1 MSTVRQSERWG
12 VEEAEDFVGARLKLR
27 VDSTSSSMT
36 PSGRA
41 ALLLSVLLALPGF
54 GATRIVNRRI
64 ERNQILARAL
74 RDAGLEGG
82 QADTV
87 LSALEGV
94 FDVRKS
100 REGDQLR
107 LVFREGELDYFD
119 YRQSAVDE
127 WQVRRDGDRMVASKR
142 PVEVEKQV
150 ARVELEV
157 GSSLYEAALAVREDP
172 TLALAL
178 ADVFA
183 WDIDFYLDVRKGDR
197 VACLVEKFTSKGRF
211 LRYGEVLAADYRGLA
226 VGHRRVFRYQLPD
239 GDSSYFQEDGT
250 STRKAFLKS
259 PLKFA
264 HVTSGFGNRV
274 HPVLQYL
281 AAHQGVDYS
290 AGVGTPVWAVADG
303 VVTVAGDTGAGGNTV
318 CLRHHNGL
326 ETCYLHLSLYGPGV
340 RVGARVSQKQVIALS
355 GNTGRTTGPHL
366 HYALKRGGVFVNPLN
381 QKFPRAEPV
390 PPKLLAD
397 FHEKLAP
404 MSSQLDAPSVAARSG
419 PPPRPATLTP
429 LPATLTPP

>member
-1 MSTVRQSERWG
+1 MTLS
-12 VEEAEDFVGARLKLR
+12 ARVL
-27 VDSTSSSMT
+27 
-36 PSGRA
+36 
-41 ALLLSVLLALPGF
+41 LLLSTLIAVPSLA
-54 GATRIVNRRI
+54 ATRIVNRRV
-64 ERNQILARAL
+64 ERNQILARAV
-74 RDAGLEGG
+74 REAGLEGG
-82 QADTV
+82 QADAV
-87 LSALEGV
+87 ISALEGV

-107 LVFREGELDYFD
+107 LVFRDGELDYFD

-127 WQVRRDGDRMVASKR
+127 WQVRRDADRMVASKR
-142 PVEVEKQV
+142 VVEVEKQV

-197 VACLVEKFTSKGRF
+197 VACLVEKFTSKGRL
-211 LRYGEVLAADYRGLA
+211 LRYGEVIAADYRGQA

-239 GDSSYFQEDGT
+239 GDVSYFQEDGT

-264 HVTSGFGNRV
+264 HVTSGFGNRF

-290 AGVGTPVWAVADG
+290 AVVGTPVWAVADG
-303 VVTVAGDTGAGGNTV
+303 VVTVAADTGAGGNTV

-326 ETCYLHLSLYGPGV
+326 ETCYLHLSSFGAGV

-381 QKFPRAEPV
+381 QTFPRAEPV

-397 FHEKLAP
+397 FHEKLGP
-404 MSSQLDAPSVAARSG
+404 VSSQLDAPSVATRA
-419 PPPRPATLTP
+419 
-429 LPATLTPP
+429 LPALAPAVALPSP

>member
-1 MSTVRQSERWG
+1 MT
-12 VEEAEDFVGARLKLR
+12 LLR
-27 VDSTSSSMT
+27 
-36 PSGRA
+36 RA
-41 ALLLSVLLALPGF
+41 CFLLAALLALPSL

-74 RDAGLEGG
+74 RDAGLDGPK
-82 QADTV
+82 ADAV
-87 LSALEGV
+87 ISALEGV

-107 LVFREGELDYFD
+107 LVFRDGELDYFD

-127 WQVRRDGDRMVASKR
+127 WQVRRETDRMVASKR
-142 PVEVEKQV
+142 AVEVEKQL

-157 GSSLYEAALAVREDP
+157 GSSLYEAALATREDP
-172 TLALAL
+172 TLAMAL

-197 VACLVEKFTSKGRF
+197 VSCLVEKFVSKGRL
-211 LRYGEVLAADYRGLA
+211 LRYGEVLAADYRGQA

-239 GDSSYFQEDGT
+239 GEASYFQDDGT

-264 HVTSGFGNRV
+264 HVTSGFGSRF
-274 HPVLQYL
+274 HPVLQYV
-281 AAHQGVDYS
+281 AAHQGVDY
-290 AGVGTPVWAVADG
+290 AAVVGTPVWAVADG
-303 VVTVAGDTGAGGNTV
+303 VVTVAGDTGAGGNTL

-326 ETCYLHLSLYGPGV
+326 ETCYLHLSSFAAGV
-340 RVGARVSQKQVIALS
+340 HMGVRVSQKQVIGLS

-397 FHEKLAP
+397 FREKLGP
-404 MSSQLDAPSVAARSG
+404 MASQLDVAPVAARARPLA
-419 PPPRPATLTP
+419 PPAAVVIP
-429 LPATLTPP
+429 

>member
-1 MSTVRQSERWG
+1 MPPPS
-12 VEEAEDFVGARLKLR
+12 R
-27 VDSTSSSMT
+27 VVLVL
-36 PSGRA
+36 
-41 ALLLSVLLALPGF
+41 ALLLALPAAP
-54 GATRIVNRRI
+54 ATQIVNRRV

-74 RDAGLEGG
+74 RDAGLDGL
-82 QADTV
+82 QADRA

-107 LVFREGELDYFD
+107 LVLHDGELDQFD

-127 WQVRRDGDRMVASKR
+127 WQVRREGDHLVASR
-142 PVEVEKQV
+142 RAVEVEKTV
-150 ARVELEV
+150 ARVDLEV
-157 GSSLYEAALAVREDP
+157 GSSLYEAALVAGEDP

-197 VACLVEKFTSKGRF
+197 VTCLVEKFVSKGRL
-211 LRYGEVLAADYRGLA
+211 LRYGEVLAADYRGES
-226 VGHRRVFRYQLPD
+226 VGHRRVFRYQLSE
-239 GDSSYFQEDGT
+239 GEWSYFQEDGT

-264 HVTSGFGNRV
+264 HVTSGFGSRF
-274 HPVLQYL
+274 HPVLQYV
-281 AAHQGVDYS
+281 AAHQGVDY
-290 AGVGTPVWAVADG
+290 AAAVGTPVWAVADG
-303 VVTVAGDTGAGGNTV
+303 VVTVAADTGAGGNTV

-326 ETCYLHLSLYGPGV
+326 ETCYLHLSSFGAGI
-340 RVGARVSQKQVIALS
+340 RVGAHVSQKQVIALS

-366 HYALKRGGVFVNPLN
+366 HYALKRSGVFVNPLN

-390 PPKLLAD
+390 PASQLVN
-397 FHEKLAP
+397 FREKLRP
-404 MSSQLDAPSVAARSG
+404 MAMQLDAASVATRARPLV
-419 PPPRPATLTP
+419 PPAVLSAP
-429 LPATLTPP
+429 

>member
-1 MSTVRQSERWG
+1 MALHS
-12 VEEAEDFVGARLKLR
+12 
-27 VDSTSSSMT
+27 
-36 PSGRA
+36 RA
-41 ALLLSVLLALPGF
+41 GFLLIALVALPSL
-54 GATRIVNRRI
+54 GATHIVNRRI

-74 RDAGLEGG
+74 RDAGLDST
-82 QADTV
+82 QADAAI
-87 LSALEGV
+87 SALEGV

-107 LVFREGELDYFD
+107 LVLRDGELDQFD

-127 WQVRRDGDRMVASKR
+127 WQVRREANRMVASKR
-142 PVEVEKQV
+142 VVEVEKQV

-157 GSSLYEAALAVREDP
+157 GSSLYEAAQATGEDP
-172 TLALAL
+172 TLAMAL

-197 VACLVEKFTSKGRF
+197 VACLVEKFVSKGRL
-211 LRYGEVLAADYRGLA
+211 LRYGEVLAADYRGEA
-226 VGHRRVFRYQLPD
+226 VGHRRVFRYQLSS
-239 GDSSYFQEDGT
+239 GEASYFQEDGT

-264 HVTSGFGNRV
+264 HVTSGFGNRF

-281 AAHQGVDYS
+281 AAHQGVDY
-290 AGVGTPVWAVADG
+290 AAAVGTPVWAVADG
-303 VVTVAGDTGAGGNTV
+303 VVTVAGNTGAGGNTL

-326 ETCYLHLSLYGPGV
+326 ETCYLHLSSFGSGI
-340 RVGARVSQKQVIALS
+340 RVGAHVQQKQVVALS

-366 HYALKRGGVFVNPLN
+366 HYALKRGGVYVNPLN

-390 PPKLLAD
+390 PPQMLAD
-397 FHEKLAP
+397 FRERLVPVAL
-404 MSSQLDAPSVAARSG
+404 QLDAPSMALRAKPLG
-419 PPPRPATLTP
+419 PPVTLSIP
-429 LPATLTPP
+429 

>member
-1 MSTVRQSERWG
+1 VPFFSRT
-12 VEEAEDFVGARLKLR
+12 
-27 VDSTSSSMT
+27 
-36 PSGRA
+36 
-41 ALLLSVLLALPGF
+41 ALILTALLALPSA

-74 RDAGLEGG
+74 RDAGLDGA
-82 QADTV
+82 QADV
-87 LSALEGV
+87 VISALEGV

-100 REGDQLR
+100 REGDQFR
-107 LVFREGELDYFD
+107 LVLRDGELDHFD
-119 YRQSAVDE
+119 YRQSTVDE
-127 WQVRRDGDRMVASKR
+127 WQVRREADRMVASKR
-142 PVEVEKQV
+142 VVEVEKQV

-157 GSSLYEAALAVREDP
+157 GSSLYEAALAAGEDM

-183 WDIDFYLDVRKGDR
+183 WDIDFYLDVRKGDH
-197 VACLVEKFTSKGRF
+197 VACVVEKFVSKGRL
-211 LRYGEVLAADYRGLA
+211 LRYGEVLAADYRGEA
-226 VGHRRVFRYQLPD
+226 VGHRRVFRYQLPE
-239 GDSSYFQEDGT
+239 GESSYFQEDGT

-264 HVTSGFGNRV
+264 HVTSGFGSRL
-274 HPVLQYL
+274 HPVLQYV

-290 AGVGTPVWAVADG
+290 AAVGTPVWAVADG
-303 VVTVAGDTGAGGNTV
+303 VVTLAGDTGAGGNTL

-326 ETCYLHLSLYGPGV
+326 ETCYLHLSSFGAGIHL
-340 RVGARVSQKQVIALS
+340 GARVSQKQVVALS

-397 FHEKLAP
+397 FREKLVP
-404 MSSQLDAPSVAARSG
+404 MASRLDAPSVAVRASLLA
-419 PPPRPATLTP
+419 PAVHTLP
-429 LPATLTPP
+429 

>member
-1 MSTVRQSERWG
+1 MIP
-12 VEEAEDFVGARLKLR
+12 ARR
-27 VDSTSSSMT
+27 V
-36 PSGRA
+36 
-41 ALLLSVLLALPGF
+41 ALLLSALLALPGL

-100 REGDQLR
+100 REGDQFR
-107 LVFREGELDYFD
+107 LVFRDGELDYFD

-142 PVEVEKQV
+142 LVEVEKQV

-157 GSSLYEAALAVREDP
+157 GSSLYEAAVAVREDP

-197 VACLVEKFTSKGRF
+197 VACLVEKFTSKGRL
-211 LRYGEVLAADYRGLA
+211 LRYGEVLAADYRGQA
-226 VGHRRVFRYQLPD
+226 VGHRRVFRYQLAD
-239 GDSSYFQEDGT
+239 GEASYFQEDGT

-264 HVTSGFGNRV
+264 HVTSGFGNRF

-290 AGVGTPVWAVADG
+290 AVVGTPVWAVADG

-326 ETCYLHLSLYGPGV
+326 ETCYLHLSSFGAGV
-340 RVGARVSQKQVIALS
+340 HVGAKVSQKQVIALS

-366 HYALKRGGVFVNPLN
+366 HFALKRGGIFVNPLN

-390 PPKLLAD
+390 PQKLLAD
-397 FHEKLAP
+397 FHETLVP
-404 MSSQLDAPSVAARSG
+404 LSLRLDAPSVATRSA
-419 PPPRPATLTP
+419 PPPLPATLTP
-429 LPATLTPP
+429 LPAALTPP